1 MRGVWFVALGSAAGG
16 VVRYLLAGAVQ
27 RAAGGPFPVGTL
39 LVNVTGSF
47 LLGFLL
53 RYTLAVPAV
62 TPELRLGLTAGFC
75 GGYTTFSTFSAET
88 MTLVESGDY
97 RRAALYATSSVVVS
111 VLAAALGFAAARA
124 LSAGGVD

>member
-1 MRGVWFVALGSAAGG
+1 MLSVWFVALGSAAGG
-16 VVRYLLAGAVQ
+16 VTRYLLSGAVQ
-27 RAAGGPFPVGTL
+27 RAAGGPFPAGTL
-39 LVNVTGSF
+39 LVNVSGSF

-88 MTLVESGDY
+88 VTLVEGGDY
-97 RRAALYATSSVVVS
+97 RRAALYALTSLVVS
-111 VLAAALGFAAARA
+111 ILAAALGFAAARA
-124 LSAGGVD
+124 LTAGGVD